1 MLWVFPLKSTGMNII
16 GENGFPIKLP
26 FITTNIPG

>member
-16 GENGFPIKLP
+16 GENVSAIKVP
-26 FITTNIPG
+26 FITANTP

>member
-16 GENGFPIKLP
+16 GKNGYPIKLP
-26 FITTNIPG
+26 FITTKNP

>member
-16 GENGFPIKLP
+16 GENGYPIKLP
-26 FITTNIPG
+26 FITTKNP

>member
-16 GENGFPIKLP
+16 GENVYPIKLP
-26 FITTNIPG
+26 FITTNTP